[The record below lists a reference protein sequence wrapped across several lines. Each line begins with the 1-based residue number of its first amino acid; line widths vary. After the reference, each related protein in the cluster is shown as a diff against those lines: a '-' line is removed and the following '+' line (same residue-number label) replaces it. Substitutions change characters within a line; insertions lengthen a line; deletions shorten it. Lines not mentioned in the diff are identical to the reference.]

1 MTVVAFHSTH
11 RKGYQSRLL
20 VVLSKGGW
28 CNFWGLLDCDA
39 QRSPWWANSV
49 GPQRDT
55 VMISMSF
62 NSYACLAIFFIIPV
76 LFCFVLFCFWT
87 RKCVYCMSVSC
98 VWLYLPYVSLQS
110 NWEWKP
116 SFRLLFEDFVS
127 DHVTITSIM
136 APGMFTNLCLVLLLP
151 TCLFRNFTFNQWQ
164 GALYPNFIIKMIKE
178 ALLALCSVAEHLGS
192 VYSTQE
198 VGRNTLATP

>member
-28 CNFWGLLDCDA
+28 CNFWGLLDCDD

-76 LFCFVLFCFWT
+76 LFCFVRFCFWT
-87 RKCVYCMSVSC
+87 RKCTYCMSVSC

-116 SFRLLFEDFVS
+116 SFRLLFEDFCLWS
-127 DHVTITSIM
+127 RYNNINYGAWHVYK
-136 APGMFTNLCLVLLLP
+136 P
-151 TCLFRNFTFNQWQ
+151 LF
-164 GALYPNFIIKMIKE
+164 GS
-178 ALLALCSVAEHLGS
+178 SVADLPVPKFYFQPMARRVTSEL
-192 VYSTQE
+192 YYK
-198 VGRNTLATP
+198 ND